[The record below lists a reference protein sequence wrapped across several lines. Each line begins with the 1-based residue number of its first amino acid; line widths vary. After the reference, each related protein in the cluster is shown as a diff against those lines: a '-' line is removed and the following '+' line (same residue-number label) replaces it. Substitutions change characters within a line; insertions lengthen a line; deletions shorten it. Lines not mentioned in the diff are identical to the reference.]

1 MKYKFNF
8 KRRIIDMFATI
19 TMKKE
24 KVNIVSQIKPEWQ
37 ELCEECSSAAK
48 KHGLTKEKS
57 RKLLKEIRKE
67 HNL

>member
-1 MKYKFNF
+1 
-8 KRRIIDMFATI
+8 MFATI

-37 ELCEECSSAAK
+37 ELCEECSFAAK

-57 RKLLKEIRKE
+57 RKLLKEIREE

>member
-1 MKYKFNF
+1 
-8 KRRIIDMFATI
+8 MFATI
-19 TMKKE
+19 AMKKE

-37 ELCEECSSAAK
+37 ELCEECSFAAK

>member
-1 MKYKFNF
+1 MKDKFNF
-8 KRRIIDMFATI
+8 IRGIINMFATI

-57 RKLLKEIRKE
+57 RKLLKEIREK

>member
-1 MKYKFNF
+1 
-8 KRRIIDMFATI
+8 MFATI

-24 KVNIVSQIKPEWQ
+24 KVNIVSKIKPEWQ

-57 RKLLKEIRKE
+57 RELLKEVREKY
-67 HNL
+67 NL

>member
-1 MKYKFNF
+1 
-8 KRRIIDMFATI
+8 MFATV

-37 ELCEECSSAAK
+37 ELCDECSSAAK

-57 RKLLKEIRKE
+57 RKLLKEIRE
-67 HNL
+67 QHNL